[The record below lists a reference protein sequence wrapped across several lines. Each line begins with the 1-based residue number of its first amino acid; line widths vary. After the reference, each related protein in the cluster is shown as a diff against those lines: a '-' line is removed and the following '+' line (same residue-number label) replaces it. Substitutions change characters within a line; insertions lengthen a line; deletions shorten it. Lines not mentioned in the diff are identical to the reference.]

1 MLSIDSLVYD
11 ILQKFYYLL
20 VLNFLWLIFSLP
32 LFTIGAS
39 TTALYYVIAKLSRDE
54 HTYIFKDFWKSF
66 KLNFKKST
74 IIWCISITIYLIGYI
89 NLKNLNFI
97 DNKTLM
103 LIIQSIILFEFFV
116 INIYVFP
123 LLSRYYLSFK
133 KLVKTSF
140 WMANRHFLNTLLCI
154 LLFFGSYALLT
165 IHLAF
170 ITVSISFY
178 ALASYHLLKKTFSKY
193 EINY

>member
-11 ILQKFYYLL
+11 MLQKFYYLL

-39 TTALYYVIAKLSRDE
+39 TTALYYVIAKIYRDE

-74 IIWCISITIYLIGYI
+74 IIWCISITIYFIAYI
-89 NLKNLNFI
+89 NLKNLNFM

-103 LIIQSIILFEFFV
+103 LIIQSMILFETFV
-116 INIYVFP
+116 INIYIFP
-123 LLSRYYLSFK
+123 LLSRYYLSLK

-178 ALASYHLLKKTFSKY
+178 ALASYHLFKKIFSKY